1 MSNDK
6 IAKIKGLKKAVGE
19 YKRFNA
25 GGTYSPEYGVLMYDK
40 SDGTLWTDYFNSI
53 GHNSWKVYH
62 SDTVVNL
69 GSMMAEQNITVSM
82 ENVKNFI
89 KNNL

>member
-1 MSNDK
+1 MKK
-6 IAKIKGLKKAVGE
+6 INMKIKGLKKAVGE

-40 SDGTLWTDYFNSI
+40 SDRILWTDYFFSI

-69 GSMMAEQNITVSM
+69 GRMMAKQDIHVSM
-82 ENVKNFI
+82 ESVKNFI
-89 KNNL
+89 ENNL